1 VVKNASM
8 IYKLDNWLTR
18 IIAEREYKHISIFK
32 MSERFL
38 KANTGSRHFW
48 KPLHLLPIFKVATY
62 YGVWSQKSYSTQD

>member
-1 VVKNASM
+1 MVKNASM

-48 KPLHLLPIFKVATY
+48 KPLHLLP
-62 YGVWSQKSYSTQD
+62 